1 MYTGTLINELF
12 ATVERAESRAREAGE
27 PAETGALVCDGAPG
41 ATTYGTEPS
50 WSCLMAAASQPI
62 VSRRRVP
69 CWIGTPEI
77 YFAKAIDN
85 TRLVKVE
92 DPRREREMRQFGI
105 ALSCL
110 FLLVMT
116 YAWQHFK
123 AIEYGYKIESLKIE
137 RDGMIEMNHELR
149 LEDASLRDPERIDAM
164 ARKLGLQSPQAGQVL
179 RLEGAAD
186 AGTPVMASVLRCL
199 MSEVSVCRDIGVSRA
214 STDVSGH
221 GFNWA
226 VEVEKEDGALAPVRV

>member
-1 MYTGTLINELF
+1 
-12 ATVERAESRAREAGE
+12 
-27 PAETGALVCDGAPG
+27 
-41 ATTYGTEPS
+41 
-50 WSCLMAAASQPI
+50 MAAAAQPV

-137 RDGMIEMNHELR
+137 RDSMIEMNHALR
-149 LEDASLRDPERIDAM
+149 LEDASLRDPGRIDVM
-164 ARKLGLQSPQAGQVL
+164 ARKMGLQSPQAGQVL
-179 RLEGAAD
+179 RLEGSAD
-186 AGTPVMASVLRCL
+186 AGAPVMASAQP
-199 MSEVSVCRDIGVSRA
+199 VSAFAMR
-214 STDVSGH
+214 
-221 GFNWA
+221 
-226 VEVEKEDGALAPVRV
+226 